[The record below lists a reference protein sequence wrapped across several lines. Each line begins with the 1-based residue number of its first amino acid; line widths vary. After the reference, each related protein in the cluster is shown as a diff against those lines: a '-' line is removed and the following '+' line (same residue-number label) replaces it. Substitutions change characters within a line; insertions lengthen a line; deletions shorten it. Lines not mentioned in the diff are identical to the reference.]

1 MAEVI
6 HRYLGKDGKIPE
18 PTAEQKERQGSDVR
32 LSAAKARERE
42 AIAAL
47 REAELARKRGELV
60 ETAVVTREAQD
71 VCIIIRSRLLL
82 LPTQLARKCVGKSQ
96 HEMRMIIDAA
106 IRETLTALS
115 DFELYVT
122 SIRRKKR
129 SAARAQD
136 A

>member
-6 HRYLGKDGKIPE
+6 HRYLGKDGKTPE
-18 PTAEQKERQGSDVR
+18 PTAEQKERQGSDAR

-71 VCIIIRSRLLL
+71 VCIVIRSRLLL

-96 HEMRMIIDAA
+96 HEMKHDHRCRHPGGAD
-106 IRETLTALS
+106 
-115 DFELYVT
+115 
-122 SIRRKKR
+122 
-129 SAARAQD
+129 
-136 A
+136 

>member
-6 HRYLGKDGKIPE
+6 HRYLGKDGKIPK
-18 PTAEQKERQGSDVR
+18 PTAEQKERQGSQAR
-32 LSAAKARERE
+32 LDAAKARERE

-60 ETAVVTREAQD
+60 ETAVVAREAQD

-96 HEMRMIIDAA
+96 HEIRMILDAA

-115 DFELYVT
+115 DFELYVG
-122 SIRRKKR
+122 RKKR
-129 SAARAQD
+129 SEAVPTRG
-136 A
+136 

>member
-6 HRYLGKDGKIPE
+6 HRYLGNDGKIPKL
-18 PTAEQKERQGSDVR
+18 TAEQKERQGSDAR
-32 LSAAKARERE
+32 LQAAKARERE

-60 ETAVVTREAQD
+60 ETAVVAREAQD
-71 VCIIIRSRLLL
+71 VSIIIRSRLLL

>member
-18 PTAEQKERQGSDVR
+18 PTAGQKEREASNAR
-32 LSAAKARERE
+32 LDAAKARERE

-71 VCIIIRSRLLL
+71 VCIVIRSRLLL

-96 HEMRMIIDAA
+96 HEMRLIIDAA
-106 IRETLTALS
+106 IREALTALS
-115 DFELYVT
+115 EFEVYVGHR
-122 SIRRKKR
+122 RRK
-129 SAARAQD
+129 AAK
-136 A
+136 

>member
-6 HRYLGKDGKIPE
+6 HRYLGKNGKPPE
-18 PTAEQKERQGSDVR
+18 PTAEQKEREASDAR

-60 ETAVVTREAQD
+60 ETSVVTREAQD
-71 VCIIIRSRLLL
+71 VCIVIRSRLLL

-96 HEMRMIIDAA
+96 HEIRTIIDSG
-106 IRETLTALS
+106 IREALTALS
-115 DFELYVT
+115 DLAGCAAST
-122 SIRRKKR
+122 RRLRK
-129 SAARAQD
+129 AAK
-136 A
+136 